1 MLGYFFPAMLMINR
15 THLWLVVLFVFGFT
29 ALVPAL
35 NLVLFRV
42 LGSVKSLKM
51 EDRHERILPFLF
63 MSLLYVVVTFLFY
76 YKLPFS
82 INFNKL
88 MAIVAALVVVSAAL
102 TFFLKVSVHSL
113 AMWGWV
119 GILLPLV
126 RFSPPLLWPTAVVIA
141 LCGLVISSRLMLGAH
156 TPRETMVGS
165 IAGLLVGY
173 GGMVLLF

>member
-1 MLGYFFPAMLMINR
+1 
-15 THLWLVVLFVFGFT
+15 
-29 ALVPAL
+29 
-35 NLVLFRV
+35 
-42 LGSVKSLKM
+42 
-51 EDRHERILPFLF
+51 
-63 MSLLYVVVTFLFY
+63 
-76 YKLPFS
+76 
-82 INFNKL
+82 
-88 MAIVAALVVVSAAL
+88 
-102 TFFLKVSVHSL
+102 
-113 AMWGWV
+113 MWGWV